1 MTVDDFNLDPDF
13 HGQGYIEDYD
23 YSPAV
28 KPPKLLLIAAL
39 GAVILG
45 GMWAVIGALATL
57 GVLTLDSPQWWGLA
71 TYILTL
77 LTPAALII
85 YLRHFQF
92 KHSMPKD
99 GEDFANFDSHATQRM
114 ALQIRKIAILGTI
127 FSLFAILIMVWPIAQ
142 ELS

>member
-1 MTVDDFNLDPDF
+1 MTADDFNIDPDF
-13 HGQGYIEDYD
+13 HGPTYIEDYD

-28 KPPKLLLIAAL
+28 KPSRFVVISAL
-39 GAVILG
+39 AAVILG
-45 GMWAVIGALATL
+45 GIWAVFGALGTL
-57 GVLTLDSPQWWGLA
+57 GILQLDSPMWWGLI

-77 LTPAALII
+77 LTPAGVII

-99 GEDFANFDSHATQRM
+99 GEDFANFDSHGTQRM
-114 ALQIRKIAILGTI
+114 ALQIRKIAILGI
-127 FSLFAILIMVWPIAQ
+127 VFSLFAILIMVWPIAQ